1 MGKEKTGSS
10 TTTVNNTTS
19 TPTPTPEETR
29 LNQLD
34 LQAREANQQGTID
47 MQGNALNLG
56 NLLLKGMDLPGYL
69 AGLPGGISEDVTSG
83 LVQQSLRDIKPSFQ
97 QGGILDSGV
106 AASASARTAGD
117 IRLNSAQ
124 FNLQNL
130 QQLLN
135 LAVGGQAQIQQPI
148 IGQSQILGSR
158 LAGLRSINQT
168 GSSTGNTTST
178 AMNPFLKSFQT
189 SLGNSLGSLSFRSGG
204 FGIGGQ

>member
-1 MGKEKTGSS
+1 MGAEKS
-10 TTTVNNTTS
+10 TQTTVQNTTS
-19 TPTPTPEETR
+19 TPTPTAEETR

-47 MQGNALNLG
+47 IQKNSLNLG
-56 NLLLKGMDLPGYL
+56 NLLLQGLQLPGYL
-69 AGLPGGISEDVTSG
+69 GSLPQGISPQVTDE

-106 AASASARTAGD
+106 AASIAGRTAGD

-130 QQLLN
+130 QQLIN

-148 IGQSQILGSR
+148 IGQSQILGQR
-158 LAGLRSINQT
+158 LAGLRSLNQT
-168 GSSTGNTTST
+168 GTNTQTTSS
-178 AMNPFLKSFQT
+178 MNPFLKSFQT
-189 SLGNSLGSLSFRSGG
+189 SLGKTLGSPSFKSGG
-204 FGIGGQ
+204 LGF